1 MLSNHRCSPEWSTTV
16 LLALAK
22 LLKLIL
28 DSKLLGRNFQ
38 FSGKKSEG
46 RALMSAN
53 LVIFVVWKRPTRK
66 QPSAQS
72 YVSD

>member
-1 MLSNHRCSPEWSTTV
+1 MRGVTRVLGIKKALAIMLSNHRCSPEWSTTV

-28 DSKLLGRNFQ
+28 DSKLFGRNFQ

-46 RALMSAN
+46 RELISAL
-53 LVIFVVWKRPTRK
+53 P
-66 QPSAQS
+66 P
-72 YVSD
+72 